1 MSMWTA
7 PAPSSTWSGP
17 PLGPGARQHP
27 TTGPETLPSTPS
39 SSFAVGDLVW
49 IAEPLQGYVPAKVV
63 YADGN
68 SVKVEN
74 EVEGENHNRDRAS
87 STSAS
92 KAYLVKAGTRIF
104 PRSADEQLAGGKAL
118 STRGGSSSSTF
129 RHSSGGGGRLSGSF
143 GQQPRHSG
151 PSPFR
156 TLMNQSKQVGK
167 PDCTSLTFLDEANIL
182 DNVRRRYQED
192 QIYTFTGAV
201 LFAVNPYKPV
211 YLDTDQKRLEYKH
224 LTSIHA
230 KPPHPY
236 ALADLAY
243 RQLLCDKESQAMVI
257 SGESGAGKT
266 ETAKI
271 VMKFLGERSRTEQSQ
286 AASVQENILSAA
298 SPLLES
304 FGNATTIRN
313 GNSSRFGKYN
323 NLCFNPVGSLV
334 GAEVRTYLLEKSRVL
349 NSCPDERTYHVFYE
363 MFAGSKDLNEFF
375 LRPTQSYKLLQTRAA
390 SREDAEN
397 FRVLEKGLEFINLKE
412 SAGDVFA
419 LLAALIH
426 LGECEFVG
434 EWEMPQLNNSEEFT
448 YACDLAGFDDR
459 NLVDS
464 LTILSNVIARRDK
477 DSFVV
482 QRLNRD
488 QANGAL
494 QSLIKILY
502 ARLFDFIVEKV
513 NKAMEIGE
521 EHRNYI
527 GILDI
532 YGFEC
537 LQTNSLEQLCINL
550 ANERLQQF
558 FVEKVLV
565 AEQDWYQREGLQ
577 WTAIPL
583 PDAEPV
589 LTDIKFVLGSLDDYN
604 KQAAKGLQAATDEKF
619 CESLHNARRTNVKEP
634 FIGRKSKRK
643 LALAKNAGFVINH
656 YAGEV
661 EYETWNWIEKNNT
674 SLKQATEQAIRAS
687 VSPLVKQLADEN
699 ACQLV
704 PDVAPSATTIGKK
717 YVTNL
722 EQLMSTLEGCSL
734 HYIRCFKPNAE
745 QLPGKFNGQIVLDQM
760 IQSGTIELVRMMHD
774 GYPNRVPFGDL
785 MQRFL
790 PLLPPEFQGL
800 DARMFVE
807 ALMVA
812 FEVPKSEWT
821 TGTTRLFLK
830 AGRMAVLEAL
840 RANGASAD
848 GAVLAKL
855 RKTVWK
861 KKLRRCL
868 WAVRFTLYVKS
879 LMKDVRQR
887 ALVTGLARAAH
898 NYVRL
903 RRWLLRARFYIKER
917 RKDSLAKKIRYVLRV
932 AHGLDAWLCRVRY
945 RLRARWLLRH
955 LWRMLLLHV
964 YGRRFIKRVRANL
977 QVRVRKRRAA
987 FWLLEFK
994 RICYLKI
1001 FIREQRRRWGA
1012 IREERAAQLAEE
1024 QRLREEEQ
1032 RRLEEEQRRAEE
1044 ERALAEK
1051 RRQEVEL
1058 DWQRS
1063 VEDQA
1068 ETLLARAHHSA
1079 ELQRE
1084 AGRRRSLEQ
1093 QERDIWDDE
1102 EYAADTEIRE
1112 IRQRKS
1118 DAAFL
1123 KHRKAVDRTLKAFL
1137 LCASLKVLVIR
1148 RRKKRALRTPN
1159 LSLIEGS
1166 FSPVLKGLGSS
1177 RSSRRGG
1184 ACSPIALDDDNG
1196 LNSTLGGVPAEELQR
1211 ILQDV
1216 EAGGRSKRAVD
1227 HAENNQKQVDDESLL
1242 IEPPAS
1248 INQSDLNLNLK
1259 SSAGVAPS
1267 SAAAAAIDPT
1277 SSSASSAA
1285 RSADPAPASA
1295 SVSAA
1300 SSTTKPG
1307 SSSLFGFGGGKP
1319 NFTTSAATAAA
1330 SLSDGSVG
1338 SKQLPQQSSS
1348 GDAARQPATTASNK
1362 TVAST
1367 AFRKP
1372 ATSNNPN
1379 LPGRKVSPSSVSRKA
1394 ADQRVRM
1401 EALSQPRQLNPSTLA
1416 KRFQADSHDEA
1427 PNLLGKAAGNAWNK
1441 IPAPKL
1447 TSTASS
1453 GFGRGPSAGSQG
1465 RNRSRSADFRSG
1477 AGGVGRSGSHP
1488 RERSISNDWGP
1499 RAGGAGRNSQQQNRS
1514 VSAGRSRSASA
1525 PRSLS
1530 ARRTGAGGGSSDY
1543 HDKPMFRGTSPSSR
1557 VLLGKSDLGVQRQRS
1572 QSPGRFNENTRTSGA
1587 GRGRPG
1593 QNASND
1599 THQQPAGMRVSSG
1612 LVQSVHS
1619 DLMTRGVS
1627 PSARPSGGAS
1637 SHFDAGIIGGL
1648 AANAQ
1653 ASSSALSGVVDESE
1667 YPAGSALPLS
1677 SQQEGYPS
1685 SGDHGATANNN
1696 ATERRRSQESES
1708 AAPGDQSARGTSGS
1722 TFAAAFADFLKPD
1735 VESRPMKSSTT
1746 TGGGGGGG
1754 DKAAA
1759 ALPAAGRTTGMLNF
1773 RVGGSPR
1780 AGAARTG
1787 GGPGASESAT
1797 SGTGNK
1803 KTFAP
1808 SSRTM
1813 QHDSSL
1819 SKINN
1824 FSTTYTN
1831 GRQDL
1836 NTSFSRTQPTNKNL
1850 FQGGAPS
1857 GSNHR
1862 AGTSFANNKSR
1873 NAPAQLN
1880 RSGSGL
1886 LNTSRGLGFGTS
1898 GAADPHQR
1906 PASPRVNPKYV
1917 RQVSSRIDTGLRP
1930 NKKTTYDPQQPAGI
1944 RSDRPRPA
1952 IEPVYHQN
1960 TEAVHGHG
1968 QLYHA
1973 GAGFAAGG
1981 AATSSSHQNFRS
1993 RSASRDRDFRS
2004 TSRPRSGSGNNIF
2017 PPPERGPS
2025 GQLPGQ
2031 HAGGPASSHSNSNFA
2046 GFRGTAGNHQQQHH
2060 STSRPRSAS
2069 RDRDFRPNSR
2079 QGSLDREKRSLDR
2092 ENRDPNAGR
2101 GSHGLANAGGAAAG
2115 AGSWNKTMTYQ
2126 QYASSTN
2133 KNRNTNANRIVTT
2146 PRAGYQGNV
2155 PAGATVAKKSMN
2167 PTPTSYAS
2175 NKTGGFNR
2183 DEAYPMSKLR
2193 QPRLRSTS
2201 RSRNSGGPDGDG
2213 GMRH

>member
-1 MSMWTA
+1 
-7 PAPSSTWSGP
+7 
-17 PLGPGARQHP
+17 
-27 TTGPETLPSTPS
+27 
-39 SSFAVGDLVW
+39 
-49 IAEPLQGYVPAKVV
+49 
-63 YADGN
+63 
-68 SVKVEN
+68 
-74 EVEGENHNRDRAS
+74 
-87 STSAS
+87 
-92 KAYLVKAGTRIF
+92 
-104 PRSADEQLAGGKAL
+104 
-118 STRGGSSSSTF
+118 
-129 RHSSGGGGRLSGSF
+129 
-143 GQQPRHSG
+143 
-151 PSPFR
+151 
-156 TLMNQSKQVGK
+156 MNQSKQVGK

-917 RKDSLAKKIRYVLRV
+917 RKDSLAKKEGITAQIRYVLRV

-1166 FSPVLKGLGSS
+1166 FSPVLKGLG
-1177 RSSRRGG
+1177 
-1184 ACSPIALDDDNG
+1184 
-1196 LNSTLGGVPAEELQR
+1196 
-1211 ILQDV
+1211 
-1216 EAGGRSKRAVD
+1216 
-1227 HAENNQKQVDDESLL
+1227 
-1242 IEPPAS
+1242 
-1248 INQSDLNLNLK
+1248 
-1259 SSAGVAPS
+1259 
-1267 SAAAAAIDPT
+1267 
-1277 SSSASSAA
+1277 
-1285 RSADPAPASA
+1285 
-1295 SVSAA
+1295 
-1300 SSTTKPG
+1300 
-1307 SSSLFGFGGGKP
+1307 
-1319 NFTTSAATAAA
+1319 
-1330 SLSDGSVG
+1330 
-1338 SKQLPQQSSS
+1338 
-1348 GDAARQPATTASNK
+1348 
-1362 TVAST
+1362 
-1367 AFRKP
+1367 
-1372 ATSNNPN
+1372 
-1379 LPGRKVSPSSVSRKA
+1379 RKVSPSSVSRKA

-1447 TSTASS
+1447 TS
-1453 GFGRGPSAGSQG
+1453 
-1465 RNRSRSADFRSG
+1465 
-1477 AGGVGRSGSHP
+1477 
-1488 RERSISNDWGP
+1488 
-1499 RAGGAGRNSQQQNRS
+1499 
-1514 VSAGRSRSASA
+1514 SASA

-1917 RQVSSRIDTGLRP
+1917 RQVSSRIDTGLRGFGVTARVP
-1930 NKKTTYDPQQPAGI
+1930 PSSQSTIKTLKLFMDMDNCTTQAQGLPPGEPQHLHHTKI
-1944 RSDRPRPA
+1944 S
-1952 IEPVYHQN
+1952 
-1960 TEAVHGHG
+1960 
-1968 QLYHA
+1968 
-1973 GAGFAAGG
+1973 G
-1981 AATSSSHQNFRS
+1981 AAVRLAIAIFAPLRGPARAAETTSSR
-1993 RSASRDRDFRS
+1993 R
-2004 TSRPRSGSGNNIF
+2004 
-2017 PPPERGPS
+2017 PS
-2025 GQLPGQ
+2025 G
-2031 HAGGPASSHSNSNFA
+2031 A
-2046 GFRGTAGNHQQQHH
+2046 R
-2060 STSRPRSAS
+2060 
-2069 RDRDFRPNSR
+2069 
-2079 QGSLDREKRSLDR
+2079 
-2092 ENRDPNAGR
+2092 
-2101 GSHGLANAGGAAAG
+2101 
-2115 AGSWNKTMTYQ
+2115 AGSFQ
-2126 QYASSTN
+2126 A
-2133 KNRNTNANRIVTT
+2133 NTRAVLPRAIVTRT
-2146 PRAGYQGNV
+2146 LPDFAEPPGTISSNITRLLAPALRAATAISAQTAARV
-2155 PAGATVAKKSMN
+2155 P
-2167 PTPTSYAS
+2167 
-2175 NKTGGFNR
+2175 
-2183 DEAYPMSKLR
+2183 
-2193 QPRLRSTS
+2193 
-2201 RSRNSGGPDGDG
+2201 
-2213 GMRH
+2213 